1 MCGGGCWDNGKWGG
15 SFKEGF
21 KCAGSHAELVIKRV
35 LMRCLEVEW
44 PLVARSEAWA
54 LRQRLVI
61 ARHEAL
67 AAPVWGFHLLTAQ

>member
-1 MCGGGCWDNGKWGG
+1 MVGGVGITGSGGGCYQ
-15 SFKEGF
+15 EGF
-21 KCAGSHAELVIKRV
+21 KCAGSHAELVIKRI

-54 LRQRLVI
+54 LRQPLVI